1 MAYSA
6 TVENTGLHSLSERW
20 MMQFLM
26 LLLIASLS
34 FSNANAAAQAVALE
48 RVAQTVNVPL
58 YKSRIIQLDG
68 PVHKISVGNKGVADI
83 LVMRAN
89 QVYIVGNGIG
99 TTNILMWDKSNN
111 LTQSLDVEVTPDL
124 NSLKAKLHQLLPGE
138 SIRVNMS
145 QGAIVLSGE
154 VSNAVNM
161 DTAMKVANS
170 YLQKPDDEGAT
181 QEGSVINLM
190 SIGGSQQV
198 MLKVT
203 VAEVSRSVMKRLGIK
218 FHTFVTGD
226 HTNFGAVSGGATFP
240 DSLSF
245 GEVGDTGEVVSAR
258 TGLFNSG
265 SIAGPAV
272 DEFAPGNLA
281 IEDKGLFAGYL
292 DDNFLFSL
300 AIDAAKDNDLA
311 KILAEPTLTALTGQ
325 EAEFLSGGEFPIP
338 VPDDDGITIEFKE
351 FGVGLKFIPVVL
363 DSGRINLNLNVS
375 VTELTSTSAIT
386 LGSGSS
392 SSGFF
397 VPALTKRSARSTVEL
412 GDGQTIGIAGLINEN
427 MRDVVS
433 KFPGLGD
440 IPVLGHLF
448 RSQEFEKG
456 ETELVIMV
464 TPTLAQPFN
473 ADEIALPG
481 DGFVEP
487 SDFEFYVLGRTHGV
501 VSQDTAAEESEK
513 TDEIQSDSAESDPES
528 SVAQSFGID
537 ETDTVIR
544 SAAGGSE
551 SKFGHSI
558 H

>member
-6 TVENTGLHSLSERW
+6 TIMHTGRHSLSERW
-20 MMQFLM
+20 LLQLLM
-26 LLLIASLS
+26 LLLIASLA
-34 FSNANAAAQAVALE
+34 FSKVHAAAEAVALE
-48 RVAQTVNVPL
+48 RVAQIVNVPL
-58 YKSRIIQLDG
+58 YKSRIIQLGG
-68 PVHKISVGNKGVADI
+68 PVHKISVGNKEVADI

-99 TTNILMWDKSNN
+99 TTNILMWDSKNN

-138 SIRVNMS
+138 PIRVNTS

-154 VSNAVNM
+154 LSNALSM
-161 DTAMKVANS
+161 DTAMKVAHS
-170 YLQKPDDEGAT
+170 YLQEPSSDGAT
-181 QEGSVINLM
+181 QKGNVINLM

-203 VAEVSRSVMKRLGIK
+203 VAEVSRSVIKRLGVK
-218 FHTFVTGD
+218 FHAFAEGGD
-226 HTNFGAVSGGATFP
+226 VNFGAVNGGATFP
-240 DSLSF
+240 DLVD
-245 GEVGDTGEVVSAR
+245 ENNLR
-258 TGLFNSG
+258 RGLFNSG
-265 SIAGPAV
+265 AVTGPAV
-272 DEFAPGNLA
+272 DEFAPGNLS
-281 IEDKGLFAGYL
+281 IPDKGIFASFL
-292 DDNFLFSL
+292 NDDFMFSL
-300 AIDAAKDNDLA
+300 AIDAAKENGLA
-311 KILAEPTLTALTGQ
+311 KVLAEPTLTALTGQ

-375 VTELTSTSAIT
+375 VSELTSSSSISIGT
-386 LGSGSS
+386 GSGTSS
-392 SSGFF
+392 SSSFF

-427 MRDVVS
+427 MRDAVS

-448 RSQEFEKG
+448 RSQEYEKG
-456 ETELVIMV
+456 ETELVILV

-473 ADEIALPG
+473 ADEIVLPG
-481 DGFVEP
+481 AGFVEP
-487 SDFEFYVLGRTHGV
+487 SDFEFYLLGKTHTV
-501 VSQDTAAEESEK
+501 VTSSTESEE
-513 TDEIQSDSAESDPES
+513 TPASGEDSALEEEPA
-528 SVAQSFGID
+528 AQSFAVD
-537 ETDTVIR
+537 DSDSVIR

-551 SKFGHSI
+551 STFGHSI
-558 H
+558 N

>member
-6 TVENTGLHSLSERW
+6 TIMHTGRHSLSERW
-20 MMQFLM
+20 LLQLLM
-26 LLLIASLS
+26 LLLVASLA
-34 FSNANAAAQAVALE
+34 FSKVHAAAEAVALE
-48 RVAQTVNVPL
+48 RVAQIVNVPL
-58 YKSRIIQLDG
+58 YKSRIIQLGG
-68 PVHKISVGNKGVADI
+68 PVHKISVGNKEVADI

-99 TTNILMWDKSNN
+99 TTNILMWDSKNN

-138 SIRVNMS
+138 PIRVNTS

-154 VSNAVNM
+154 LSNALSM
-161 DTAMKVANS
+161 DTAMKVAHS
-170 YLQKPDDEGAT
+170 YLQEPSSDGAT
-181 QEGSVINLM
+181 QKGNVINLM

-203 VAEVSRSVMKRLGIK
+203 VAEVSRSVIKRLGVK
-218 FHTFVTGD
+218 FHAFAEGGD
-226 HTNFGAVSGGATFP
+226 VNFGAVNGGASFP
-240 DSLSF
+240 DLVDEN
-245 GEVGDTGEVVSAR
+245 GLR
-258 TGLFNSG
+258 RGLFNSG
-265 SIAGPAV
+265 AVTGPAV
-272 DEFAPGNLA
+272 DEFAPGNLS
-281 IEDKGLFAGYL
+281 IPDKGIFASFL
-292 DDNFLFSL
+292 DDDFMFSL
-300 AIDAAKDNDLA
+300 AIDAAKENGLA
-311 KILAEPTLTALTGQ
+311 KVLAEPTLTALTGQ

-375 VTELTSTSAIT
+375 VSELTSSSSISIGTGSGTSA
-386 LGSGSS
+386 SS
-392 SSGFF
+392 SFF

-427 MRDVVS
+427 MRDAVS

-448 RSQEFEKG
+448 RSQEYEKG
-456 ETELVIMV
+456 ETELVILV

-473 ADEIALPG
+473 ADEIVLPG
-481 DGFVEP
+481 AGFVEP
-487 SDFEFYVLGRTHGV
+487 NDFEFYLLGKTHTV
-501 VSQDTAAEESEK
+501 VTSDTASEEAPASEEDSVLEEEPTAESFAV
-513 TDEIQSDSAESDPES
+513 DDSDS
-528 SVAQSFGID
+528 
-537 ETDTVIR
+537 VIR

-551 SKFGHSI
+551 STFGHSI
-558 H
+558 N

>member
-6 TVENTGLHSLSERW
+6 TVEDTGRLSLSERW
-20 MMQFLM
+20 MMQLLM

-34 FSNANAAAQAVALE
+34 FSNAHAAAQAVALD

-68 PVHKISVGNKGVADI
+68 PVHKISVGNKEVADI

-99 TTNILMWDKSNN
+99 TTNILMWDSKNN

-154 VSNAVNM
+154 VSNAVSM

-170 YLQKPDDEGAT
+170 YLQEPDSEGAT
-181 QEGSVINLM
+181 QQGSVINLM

-203 VAEVSRSVMKRLGIK
+203 VAEVSRTVIKRLGIK
-218 FHTFVTGD
+218 FHSLLRGGD
-226 HTNFGAVSGGATFP
+226 TNFGTVNGGATFP
-240 DSLSF
+240 DL
-245 GEVGDTGEVVSAR
+245 VSGTDGLR
-258 TGLFNSG
+258 TGLFTDLNPV
-265 SIAGPAV
+265 AGIAV
-272 DEFAPGNLA
+272 DEFAPSGFN
-281 IEDKGLFAGYL
+281 IPDKGLFTSYL
-292 DDNFLFSL
+292 GDDFLFAL
-300 AIDAAKDNDLA
+300 AIDAAKENDLA
-311 KILAEPTLTALTGQ
+311 KVLAEPTLTALTGQ

-375 VTELTSTSAIT
+375 VTELTNTSAIT

-392 SSGFF
+392 SNGFF

-427 MRDVVS
+427 MRDAVT

-473 ADEIALPG
+473 AEEIALPG

-487 SDFEFYVLGRTHGV
+487 SDFEFYVLGRTQSIKDSSTEDDSAATEESDASSTDTQEEAVAQAFGVDDTDGV
-501 VSQDTAAEESEK
+501 VR
-513 TDEIQSDSAESDPES
+513 P
-528 SVAQSFGID
+528 
-537 ETDTVIR
+537 
-544 SAAGGSE
+544 AGGGTE

-558 H
+558 N

>member
-6 TVENTGLHSLSERW
+6 TVEYTGRLSLSERW
-20 MMQFLM
+20 MMQLLM

-34 FSNANAAAQAVALE
+34 FSNAHAAAQAVALD

-68 PVHKISVGNKGVADI
+68 PVHKISVGNKEVADI

-99 TTNILMWDKSNN
+99 TTNVLMWDKSNN

-138 SIRVNMS
+138 TIRVNMS

-154 VSNAVNM
+154 VSNAVSM
-161 DTAMKVANS
+161 DTAMKVAHS
-170 YLQKPDDEGAT
+170 YLQEPDEEGAT

-190 SIGGSQQV
+190 NIGGSQQV

-203 VAEVSRSVMKRLGIK
+203 VAEVSRTVIKRLGIK
-218 FHTFVTGD
+218 FHSFLRGGD
-226 HTNFGAVSGGATFP
+226 TNFGAVSGGATFP
-240 DSLSF
+240 DLLDAD
-245 GEVGDTGEVVSAR
+245 GLR
-258 TGLFNSG
+258 TGLFGDINPV
-265 SIAGPAV
+265 AGPV
-272 DEFAPGNLA
+272 IDEFAPNNLA
-281 IEDKGLFAGYL
+281 IPDKGLFTSYL
-292 DDNFLFSL
+292 GDDFLFAL
-300 AIDAAKDNDLA
+300 AVDAAKENGLA
-311 KILAEPTLTALTGQ
+311 KVLAEPTLTALTGQ

-338 VPDDDGITIEFKE
+338 VPDEDGITIEFKD

-363 DSGRINLNLNVS
+363 DSGRINLNLNVTVS
-375 VTELTSTSAIT
+375 ELTSSSAIT
-386 LGSGSS
+386 IGGGAA

-427 MRDVVS
+427 MRDAVS

-473 ADEIALPG
+473 AEDIALPG

-487 SDFEFYVLGRTHGV
+487 NDFEFYILGKTHSV
-501 VSQDTAAEESEK
+501 VTSDEEDAQEGDASGEQAADPALE
-513 TDEIQSDSAESDPES
+513 DEP
-528 SVAQSFGID
+528 VAQSFAVGEQD
-537 ETDTVIR
+537 VIQ

-551 SKFGHSI
+551 STFGHSI
-558 H
+558 N

>member
-6 TVENTGLHSLSERW
+6 TIMHTGRHSLSERW
-20 MMQFLM
+20 LLQLLM
-26 LLLIASLS
+26 LLLVASLA
-34 FSNANAAAQAVALE
+34 FSKVHAAAEAVALE
-48 RVAQTVNVPL
+48 RVAQIVNVPL
-58 YKSRIIQLDG
+58 YKSRIIQLGG
-68 PVHKISVGNKGVADI
+68 PVHKISVGNKEVADI

-99 TTNILMWDKSNN
+99 TTNILMWDSKNN

-138 SIRVNMS
+138 PIRVNTS

-154 VSNAVNM
+154 LSNALSM
-161 DTAMKVANS
+161 DTAMKVAHS
-170 YLQKPDDEGAT
+170 YLQEPSSDGAT
-181 QEGSVINLM
+181 QKGNVINLM

-203 VAEVSRSVMKRLGIK
+203 VAEVSRSVIKRLGVK
-218 FHTFVTGD
+218 FHAFAEGGD
-226 HTNFGAVSGGATFP
+226 VNFGAVNGGASFP
-240 DSLSF
+240 DLVDEN
-245 GEVGDTGEVVSAR
+245 GLR
-258 TGLFNSG
+258 RGLFNSG
-265 SIAGPAV
+265 AVTGPAV
-272 DEFAPGNLA
+272 DEFAPGNLS
-281 IEDKGLFAGYL
+281 IPDKGIFASFL
-292 DDNFLFSL
+292 DDDFMFSL
-300 AIDAAKDNDLA
+300 AIDAAKENGLA
-311 KILAEPTLTALTGQ
+311 KVLAEPTLTALTGQ

-375 VTELTSTSAIT
+375 VSELTSSSSISIGTGSGTSA
-386 LGSGSS
+386 SS
-392 SSGFF
+392 SFF

-427 MRDVVS
+427 MRDAVS

-448 RSQEFEKG
+448 RSQEYEKG
-456 ETELVIMV
+456 ETELVILV

-473 ADEIALPG
+473 ADEIVLPG
-481 DGFVEP
+481 AGFVEP
-487 SDFEFYVLGRTHGV
+487 NDFEFYLLGKTHTV
-501 VSQDTAAEESEK
+501 VTSDTASEEAPASEEDSALEEEPTAESFAV
-513 TDEIQSDSAESDPES
+513 DDSDS
-528 SVAQSFGID
+528 
-537 ETDTVIR
+537 VIR

-551 SKFGHSI
+551 STFGHSI
-558 H
+558 N

>member
-6 TVENTGLHSLSERW
+6 TIMHTGRHSLSERW
-20 MMQFLM
+20 LLQLLM
-26 LLLIASLS
+26 LLLVASLA
-34 FSNANAAAQAVALE
+34 FSKVHAAAEAVALE
-48 RVAQTVNVPL
+48 RVAQIVNVPL
-58 YKSRIIQLDG
+58 YKSRIIQLGG
-68 PVHKISVGNKGVADI
+68 PVHKISVGNKEVADI

-99 TTNILMWDKSNN
+99 TTNILMWDSKNN

-138 SIRVNMS
+138 PIRVNTS

-154 VSNAVNM
+154 LSNALSM
-161 DTAMKVANS
+161 DTAMKVAHS
-170 YLQKPDDEGAT
+170 YLQEPSSDGAT
-181 QEGSVINLM
+181 QKGNVINLM

-203 VAEVSRSVMKRLGIK
+203 VAEVSRSVIKRLGVK
-218 FHTFVTGD
+218 FHAFAEGGD
-226 HTNFGAVSGGATFP
+226 VNFGAVNGGATFP
-240 DSLSF
+240 DLVDEN
-245 GEVGDTGEVVSAR
+245 GLR
-258 TGLFNSG
+258 RGLFNSG
-265 SIAGPAV
+265 AVTGPAV
-272 DEFAPGNLA
+272 DEFAPGNLS
-281 IEDKGLFAGYL
+281 IPDKGIFASFL
-292 DDNFLFSL
+292 NDDFMFSL
-300 AIDAAKDNDLA
+300 AIDAAKENGLA
-311 KILAEPTLTALTGQ
+311 KVLAEPTLTALTGQ

-375 VTELTSTSAIT
+375 VSELTSSSSISIGT
-386 LGSGSS
+386 GSGTSS
-392 SSGFF
+392 SSSFF

-427 MRDVVS
+427 MRDAVS

-448 RSQEFEKG
+448 RSQEYEKG
-456 ETELVIMV
+456 ETELVILV

-473 ADEIALPG
+473 ADEIVLPG
-481 DGFVEP
+481 AGFVEP
-487 SDFEFYVLGRTHGV
+487 SDFEFYLLGKTHTV
-501 VSQDTAAEESEK
+501 VTSSTESEE
-513 TDEIQSDSAESDPES
+513 TPASGEDSALEEEPA
-528 SVAQSFGID
+528 AQSFAVD
-537 ETDTVIR
+537 DSDSVIR

-551 SKFGHSI
+551 STFGHSI
-558 H
+558 N

>member
-6 TVENTGLHSLSERW
+6 TVKDTGLFSLSERW
-20 MMQFLM
+20 MMQLLM

-68 PVHKISVGNKGVADI
+68 PVHKISVGNKEVADI

-99 TTNILMWDKSNN
+99 TTNILMWDKRNN

-138 SIRVNMS
+138 TIRVNMS

-154 VSNAVNM
+154 VSNAVSM
-161 DTAMKVANS
+161 DTAMKVAHS
-170 YLQKPDDEGAT
+170 YLQEPDEEGAT
-181 QEGSVINLM
+181 QKGSVINLM

-203 VAEVSRSVMKRLGIK
+203 VAEVSRTVIKRLGIK
-218 FHTFVTGD
+218 FHSFLRGGD
-226 HTNFGAVSGGATFP
+226 TNFGAVNGGANFP
-240 DSLSF
+240 DLLDQD
-245 GEVGDTGEVVSAR
+245 GLR
-258 TGLFNSG
+258 TGLFGDVNPVV
-265 SIAGPAV
+265 GPAI
-272 DEFAPGNLA
+272 DEFAPSGFA
-281 IEDKGLFAGYL
+281 IPDKGLFTSYL
-292 DDNFLFSL
+292 GDDFLFSL
-300 AIDAAKDNDLA
+300 AIDAAKENDLA
-311 KILAEPTLTALTGQ
+311 KVLAEPTLTALTGQ

-392 SSGFF
+392 SGGFF

-427 MRDVVS
+427 MRDAVT

-487 SDFEFYVLGRTHGV
+487 SDFEFYVLGRTQSVKTSGTV
-501 VSQDTAAEESEK
+501 AEASAEEPAATEK
-513 TDEIQSDSAESDPES
+513 SDSS
-528 SVAQSFGID
+528 SAADQDDAVAQAFGID
-537 ETDTVIR
+537 ETDSVVR
-544 SAAGGSE
+544 SAGGGAE
-551 SKFGHSI
+551 STFGHSI

>member
-1 MAYSA
+1 MIMAYSA
-6 TVENTGLHSLSERW
+6 TIMHAGRHSLSERW
-20 MMQFLM
+20 LLQLLM
-26 LLLIASLS
+26 LLLIASLA
-34 FSNANAAAQAVALE
+34 FSKVDAAEAVALE

-58 YKSRIIQLDG
+58 YKSRIIQLGG
-68 PVHKISVGNKGVADI
+68 PVHKISVGNKEVADI
-83 LVMRAN
+83 LVMRSN

-99 TTNILMWDKSNN
+99 TTNILMWDSKNN

-154 VSNAVNM
+154 VSNAVSM
-161 DTAMKVANS
+161 DTAMKVADS
-170 YLQKPDDEGAT
+170 FLQKPSSEGAT
-181 QEGSVINLM
+181 QQGSVINLM
-190 SIGGSQQV
+190 GIGGSQQV

-203 VAEVSRSVMKRLGIK
+203 VAEVSRSVIKRLGVK
-218 FHTFVTGD
+218 FHTFVTGQ
-226 HTNFGAVSGGATFP
+226 HTNFGAVNGGATFP
-240 DSLSF
+240 DSVSI
-245 GEVGDTGEVVSAR
+245 GEVGDTNTVASAR

-265 SIAGPAV
+265 GIVGPAV
-272 DEFAPGNLA
+272 DEFAPGDLA
-281 IEDKGLFAGYL
+281 IADKGLFAGYL

-300 AIDAAKDNDLA
+300 AIDAAKENGLA
-311 KILAEPTLTALTGQ
+311 KVLAEPTLTALTGQ

-338 VPDDDGITIEFKE
+338 VPNEDGITIDFKE

-375 VTELTSTSAIT
+375 VSELTATSAIT

-392 SSGFF
+392 SGGFF

-427 MRDVVS
+427 MRDAVS

-456 ETELVIMV
+456 ETELVILV

-473 ADEIALPG
+473 ADEIVLPG
-481 DGFVEP
+481 AGFVEP
-487 SDFEFYVLGRTHGV
+487 NDFEFYLLGRTHSV
-501 VSQDTAAEESEK
+501 VSSRDDSTETESTTGDEPATSTN
-513 TDEIQSDSAESDPES
+513 TDEPA
-528 SVAQSFGID
+528 AQSFAID
-537 ETDTVIR
+537 DSDSVIR

-551 SKFGHSI
+551 STFGHSI
-558 H
+558 N